1 MQHFC
6 CVLYLLPTL
15 NATPM
20 LRFLWWRYT
29 TKDVIL
35 RRLRGHMFDRSHDI
49 LAMSFLGAMTAL
61 SCTPAPLRS
70 PGNRTGLVALSA
82 KTDSAFSRCAQAAI
96 PIDTVT

>member
-1 MQHFC
+1 
-6 CVLYLLPTL
+6 
-15 NATPM
+15 
-20 LRFLWWRYT
+20 
-29 TKDVIL
+29 
-35 RRLRGHMFDRSHDI
+35 MFDRSHDI

-96 PIDTVT
+96 PIDTVTPASEPFGVVDARKQNHLVISWMQRARFGVTERLGRW